1 MTLLGKLNHSGQR
14 PVPQRAIGHQVRHTS
29 LTYFSFVLLRKLL
42 LFSPPYS
49 EQSYTERG
57 IISQG
62 IWEMKKWKW
71 MGSMSVKLRRG
82 NRWRYQI
89 LGNFSLKRK
98 KHSEPWTALF
108 RIKVFDAVSSC
119 FMWLSSVTLSHLKW
133 KMQQLSQWVYLKSRG
148 TYRN

>member
-57 IISQG
+57 ITSQG

-98 KHSEPWTALF
+98 KA
-108 RIKVFDAVSSC
+108 
-119 FMWLSSVTLSHLKW
+119 
-133 KMQQLSQWVYLKSRG
+133 QWVMNCSLSDKSIWCCEFMFHVTFISHFISLKMENAATVSMG
-148 TYRN
+148 IFKK